1 MYNEIIKELMK
12 AKMTSMIIAVVLLVV
27 AFVLIYV
34 FSVRPAKKKMSKK
47 KRRWYDQHHDKSWA
61 WFVAVTL
68 IFAISFGVNLYYYL
82 SLRQDLINENYAT
95 YTGEFYYH
103 YSPKD
108 PDYVEWT
115 DDQGK
120 TQRARYLYRI
130 EKFQDGEHRLRED
143 YYKGTIVY
151 APNGGHLLWWDAE
164 PIGD

>member
-1 MYNEIIKELMK
+1 MYGEIVRELMR
-12 AKMTSMIIAVVLLVV
+12 AKMVALIVDV
-27 AFVLIYV
+27 AFFVIAPVLIYF

-47 KRRWYDQHHDKSWA
+47 KRRWYEQNHDKSWV
-61 WFVAVTL
+61 WIVAVTL
-68 IFAISFGVNLYYYL
+68 IFVISFGEDLYYYL
-82 SLRQDLINENYAT
+82 SLRQDLKNENYAT
-95 YTGEFYYH
+95 YTGEFYYY
-103 YSPKD
+103 YSPKG

-130 EKFQDGEHRLRED
+130 EKFQDSEQRLRED

-164 PIGD
+164 RIED